1 MGDGDA
7 GPGNVGDEDMNAADV
22 VDNVSVL
29 GAGSDDDL
37 TEQDKGY
44 QGVVESDDDAGAE
57 ASAASEEIATPRGQT
72 WSAHSSCHYTA
83 PLATK
88 LGRKKEAAPQAP
100 VVVMHEENTSKTR
113 DGGKVKSTPIVMPMS
128 IPKDLES
135 RQKTLL
141 STSTATGGQTS
152 ATLLEISL
160 SDDPV

>member
-7 GPGNVGDEDMNAADV
+7 GQGNVGDEDMNAADG

-88 LGRKKEAAPQAP
+88 LGRKKE
-100 VVVMHEENTSKTR
+100 SC
-113 DGGKVKSTPIVMPMS
+113 STGPS
-128 IPKDLES
+128 S
-135 RQKTLL
+135 
-141 STSTATGGQTS
+141 
-152 ATLLEISL
+152 
-160 SDDPV
+160 SDARGEH